1 MMTEEKN
8 MEQNKEQDSL
18 TSLKDKLCFQKKSFY
33 EIADSAEI
41 EAAYAYA
48 PGYMAYLDASK
59 TERDAVIASVA
70 LAEAN
75 GYRPYRFG
83 DAMHAGDKFYYN
95 NRGRNLYLW
104 RIGTEPINQGIRI
117 TAAHIDSPRLDLK
130 QNPLYEDGGFAF
142 LKTRYYGGIRKYQWV
157 TVPLALHGVVIRA
170 DGSAVNVTIGED
182 AGDPV
187 LYINDLLPHL
197 GQAQNAQPLGTAI
210 PAENLNILIGSRPL
224 ADEKENPIKLHM
236 LKILNEKYGITEE
249 DFISAD
255 LQLVP
260 AYRAQDV
267 GLDRSLI
274 GGYGHDD
281 KVCAYPALTAL
292 FESDD
297 SVHTTMVILADKEE
311 IGSDGNTGM
320 QCELMLDL
328 IGEITVA
335 CGGNA
340 AAVKANSKCLSA
352 DVTACFDPNFA
363 DVFDKRN
370 VSLINCGVAMSKYT
384 GHGGKVSTNDA
395 PAEYVGWIRHIMAQA
410 GVLWQVGD
418 MGKNDIGGGGTVAK
432 YISKHNIETVDLGVP
447 VIAMHSPFE
456 IISKADLYTAHKAFL
471 AFNRA

>member
-1 MMTEEKN
+1 MSEEK
-8 MEQNKEQDSL
+8 
-18 TSLKDKLCFQKKSFY
+18 TLKDALCFTKKSFY
-33 EIADSAEI
+33 ETATEEEI

-48 PGYMAYLDASK
+48 PAYMAYLDASK
-59 TERDAVIASVA
+59 TERDAVGSSVA
-70 LAEAN
+70 LAEKN
-75 GYRPYRFG
+75 GYRPYHFG
-83 DAMHAGDKFYYN
+83 DSMQAGDKFYYN

-104 RIGTEPINQGIRI
+104 RIGSEPINNGIRI

-142 LKTRYYGGIRKYQWV
+142 FKTRYYGGIRKYQWV
-157 TVPLALHGVVIRA
+157 TVPLALHGVVVRA
-170 DGSAVNVTIGED
+170 DGTTVPVVIGED
-182 AGDPV
+182 DSDPV

-224 ADEKENPIKLHM
+224 KDEKENPIKIYM
-236 LKILNEKYGITEE
+236 LKLLNEKYGITEE

-255 LQLVP
+255 LFAVP
-260 AYRAQDV
+260 AYKAREV

-292 FESDD
+292 LESDD
-297 SVHTTMVILADKEE
+297 SAHTTMVILADKEE
-311 IGSDGNTGM
+311 IGSEGATGM

-328 IGEITVA
+328 IGEITTA
-335 CGGNA
+335 LGGNA
-340 AAVKANSKCLSA
+340 GAVKANSKCLSA

-370 VSLINCGVAMSKYT
+370 VSYINCGVAMSKYT

-395 PAEYVGWIRHIMAQA
+395 PAEYVGWVRRIMAEA
-410 GVLWQVGD
+410 GVVWQVGD
-418 MGKNDIGGGGTVAK
+418 MGKNDVGGGGTVAK

-456 IISKADLYTAHKAFL
+456 IISKTDLYTAHKAFL